1 MSADLKLR
9 ATRRLGELSRELETL
24 RPEESGGIR
33 EGLPSG
39 GKTSKAATLK
49 AAGLSTS
56 AAHRAEMLAEIP
68 EEEFEAYISKK
79 AAAGKPVT
87 CAEKVAQDGAP

>member
-9 ATRRLGELSRELETL
+9 ATRRLGELSRELEGTGPKGG
-24 RPEESGGIR
+24 RPKNVPGSGKVSTKS
-33 EGLPSG
+33 E
-39 GKTSKAATLK
+39 TLK

-56 AAHRAEMLAEIP
+56 AAHRAEKVAEIP
-68 EEEFEAYISKK
+68 EEAFEAYMAKR